1 MFTFHWFKVI
11 LAPGE
16 VGRHWL
22 RRVPPL
28 PIHKNN
34 PYMNHQIHNKLVN
47 FIWSIADEN
56 MHILV
61 RDFRQGLR
69 NHRQIRVSQIF
80 M

>member
-1 MFTFHWFKVI
+1 MLAFEFLNSISKLLTFKFV
-11 LAPGE
+11 LYEP
-16 VGRHWL
+16 
-22 RRVPPL
+22 
-28 PIHKNN
+28 
-34 PYMNHQIHNKLVN
+34 QTHNKLVN